1 MYGFRKVDPDR
12 WEFANEGFLGGQR
25 HLLKTIK
32 RRRNVTQSIQQQGGA
47 CIEVGKYGLEGEI
60 ERLRRDCNLL
70 MTEVVKLRQQQQ
82 FSREQ
87 LITMEARLQSTERK
101 QQQMMAFLAR
111 ALSNPAFLQSLIHQN
126 EGGRLLKGIEI
137 GRKRSLMART
147 STDDIQEEVVS
158 AAMERTQVVNNLTP
172 EQEESFATM
181 ESEME
186 TFFSAA
192 LDDESSSDV
201 KERSEPNPIPSANGA
216 HFGNVGD
223 LTWEELLHEDFISS
237 PEEKDGLMDDQHE
250 ADVPMDDLVRKSS
263 NWGEDIRNLISE
275 MGFLLS
281 NSKPHIPWN
290 CIYADLMT
298 KGRFKQ
304 RGDHFYRDNYESR
317 HFLCWKPNY
326 ASILCK
332 SSVIPLPLSSAP
344 ETGVVEVH
352 REEEAGLSSN
362 RNSELG
368 LDAERVPCPNMGGFA
383 EILVVILFFLT
394 LTERWSSDDLWQVS
408 LRVFTRVF
416 GGGVLAS
423 DAAVLLAS
431 SIINLFSHGF
441 AAIHLSNQLQL
452 FLLISKLLTEFA
464 EMLVLASELGVD
476 LNCCTKSEQKDFSQ
490 TVQSSLHIKGK
501 KFEHGQRHVKLVSRV
516 QPQFV
521 VHRAISEQPAL
532 QQTFSHSEP

>member
-1 MYGFRKVDPDR
+1 MKDEGGTPGPSCPSSSSFSAQPMEGLHEVGPPPFLTKTFEMVEDPSTDSIVSWSEARNSFIVWDSHKFSTLLLPRYFKHSNFSSFIRQLNTYGFRKIDPDR
-12 WEFANEGFLGGQR
+12 WEFANEGFLGGQK

-60 ERLRRDCNLL
+60 ERLRRDCTLL

-111 ALSNPAFLQSLIHQN
+111 ALSNPAFLQSLIHQH

-137 GRKRSLMART
+137 GRKRSLMAST
-147 STDDIQEEVVS
+147 STDDFQEEVVS
-158 AAMERTQVVNNLTP
+158 AAMERTQVVNNLTQ

-201 KERSEPNPIPSANGA
+201 KEPGSSPNPIPSTNGA

-263 NWGEDIRNLISE
+263 NWGRFD
-275 MGFLLS
+275 
-281 NSKPHIPWN
+281 
-290 CIYADLMT
+290 D
-298 KGRFKQ
+298 KG
-304 RGDHFYRDNYESR
+304 
-317 HFLCWKPNY
+317 
-326 ASILCK
+326 
-332 SSVIPLPLSSAP
+332 
-344 ETGVVEVH
+344 
-352 REEEAGLSSN
+352 
-362 RNSELG
+362 
-368 LDAERVPCPNMGGFA
+368 
-383 EILVVILFFLT
+383 
-394 LTERWSSDDLWQVS
+394 
-408 LRVFTRVF
+408 
-416 GGGVLAS
+416 
-423 DAAVLLAS
+423 
-431 SIINLFSHGF
+431 
-441 AAIHLSNQLQL
+441 
-452 FLLISKLLTEFA
+452 
-464 EMLVLASELGVD
+464 
-476 LNCCTKSEQKDFSQ
+476 
-490 TVQSSLHIKGK
+490 
-501 KFEHGQRHVKLVSRV
+501 
-516 QPQFV
+516 
-521 VHRAISEQPAL
+521 
-532 QQTFSHSEP
+532 